1 MTENEEKPKPKRGGS
16 KPILKVSGI
25 GRVDNNMKNTL
36 FSAPAPIN
44 QKNYYTDYLKKD
56 DQIMFYRQWNE
67 EQRRQ
72 KELKEREKEKEKGGD
87 EEDSVQEVQGSKTI
101 VIHPGSVNLRLGLAT
116 HVYPKRVPNVIAHRG
131 AESDVDP
138 MEGIN
143 EEAYQTV
150 QRDFKERMR
159 FYKRRILP
167 NSHEMVANFNARTV
181 PENIPDHN
189 DPYRVEWTGVEEDK
203 RSYYTGDAAIKI
215 PPGSGYVLRWPIRN
229 GRFNEDDY
237 KTQQQLLGDISLIL
251 VDALERE
258 LDINFKQYR
267 EHNVVL
273 LIPDLYDRAY
283 VVSMV
288 QLLLDMGFGNVCIL
302 QESIAATFGAGIS
315 VGCIVDV
322 GAQKTS
328 ISCVEEGMIIPDSR
342 VHLDYGGDDITRAF
356 IKLLLRSSFPYK
368 AINLAYQ
375 HDWTLAEDLKTKFV
389 TVNDAD
395 IAVQLY
401 SFYQRAP
408 NEQTKKYEFKTF
420 DEVMLAPLGLFYPEL
435 FGMQAKNRNRYRL
448 FPPSMDIYEDN
459 KPNEPVSDAQ
469 INIHKGTLA
478 VNGKSYLQDST
489 ATSTATTNAQP
500 PQASSAS
507 TPGSSLPGT
516 PAPPDAA
523 NANGASTNNAAAIAK
538 NHELQQQKAAQELL
552 ETPSDSALV
561 GLEHAI
567 IESVTQGAAKSQTNA
582 TQQNFYD
589 TLMVV
594 GGGAA
599 KIPAINNL
607 LSDRIIMWRNA
618 GDVSTGEVSIMPIP
632 REMDPSLITWKGGGV
647 FAKLKIVNEVWISQS
662 DWDMLGSRALH
673 YKALFLF

>member
-67 EQRRQ
+67 EQKRQ
-72 KELKEREKEKEKGGD
+72 KESKEKEKEKGGG
-87 EEDSVQEVQGSKTI
+87 EEDAVPEVQGSKTI
-101 VIHPGSVNLRLGLAT
+101 VIHPGSANLRLGLAT
-116 HVYPKRVPNVIAHRG
+116 HVYPKKVPNVIAHRG
-131 AESDVDP
+131 VEPEVEE

-167 NSHEMVANFNARTV
+167 NSHEMVSNFNARTM

-189 DPYRVEWTGVEEDK
+189 DPYRVEWTSVEEDK
-203 RSYYTGDAAIKI
+203 RSYFTGDAAIKI
-215 PPGSGYVLRWPIRN
+215 PPGSGYVLKWPIRN

-237 KTQQQLLGDISLIL
+237 KTQQQILGDISLIL
-251 VDALERE
+251 VDALEGE
-258 LDINFKQYR
+258 LDINFKQYK

-356 IKLLLRSSFPYK
+356 IKLLLKSSFPYK
-368 AINLAYQ
+368 SINLAYQ

-408 NEQTKKYEFKTF
+408 DQQTKKYEFKTF

-435 FGMQAKNRNRYRL
+435 FDMQAKNKNRYKL

-459 KPNEPVSDAQ
+459 KPNEAVSDAQ

-478 VNGKSYLQDST
+478 VNGKSYFQDTTTSA
-489 ATSTATTNAQP
+489 ATQQQT
-500 PQASSAS
+500 SSAS

-516 PAPPDAA
+516 PAPDATTNSTSA
-523 NANGASTNNAAAIAK
+523 TATTNNAAAIAK
-538 NHELQQQKAAQELL
+538 NHELQQQKASQELL
-552 ETPSDSALV
+552 ENPSENALV

-567 IESVTQGAAKSQTNA
+567 IESVTQGASKSQTNT

-662 DWDMLGSRALH
+662 DWDMLGSRSLH
-673 YKALFLF
+673 YKTLFLF